1 MSLPKIDQPLF
12 DMTIPSTQKKVKF
25 RPFLV
30 KEEKILLVAQQSESD
45 RDIIRAI
52 KQVLNNCIVDGIN
65 VDDLATFDI
74 EYMFLKLRAKSV
86 NNVVKLSYRDNE
98 DDKVYDFEINLDEI
112 EIKKSEGTTNKIQI
126 NDEVGIVMQYP
137 SASITEE
144 LGEYESEVDLLMF
157 FVKKSIAE
165 IYDSESVYVVK
176 EQSEEDL
183 DQFIDSLDVSTFEK
197 IREFFEAMPK
207 LYHALKYTNEMGN
220 ERVIELTNLKDF
232 FMWR

>member
-12 DMTIPSTQKKVKF
+12 EMTIPSTQKKVKF

-30 KEEKILLVAQQSESD
+30 KEEKILLIAQQSESD

-52 KQVLNNCIVDGIN
+52 KQVLNNCIVDDVD
-65 VDDLATFDI
+65 VDDLATFDL

-98 DDKVYDFEINLDEI
+98 DDKVYDFEVDLDEI
-112 EIKKSEGTTNKIQI
+112 EVKKTEGVTNKIKI
-126 NDEVGIVMQYP
+126 NEEVGIVMQYP

-157 FVKKSIAE
+157 FIKKCIAE

-176 EQSEEDL
+176 EQSEEEL

-197 IREFFEAMPK
+197 IREFFEAMPR
-207 LYHALKYTNEMGN
+207 LYHTLTYTNEMGN

>member
-12 DMTIPSTQKKVKF
+12 EVTIPSTGKKIKF

-30 KEEKILLVAQQSESD
+30 KEEKILLIAQQSDSD

-52 KQVLNNCIVDGIN
+52 KQVLNNCIVDDVN
-65 VDDLATFDI
+65 VDDLATFDL

-86 NNVVKLSYRDNE
+86 NNMVKLSYRDNE
-98 DDKVYDFEINLDEI
+98 DDKVYDFEIDLDEI
-112 EIKKSEGTTNKIQI
+112 EVKRTEGVTNKIKL
-126 NDEVGIVMQYP
+126 NDEVGIIMQYP

-144 LGEYESEVDLLMF
+144 LGEFESEVDLLMF
-157 FVKKSIAE
+157 FIKKCIAE

-176 EQSEEDL
+176 EQAEEEL
-183 DQFIDSLDVSTFEK
+183 DQFIDSLDVATFEK
-197 IREFFEAMPK
+197 IREFFEGMPR
-207 LYHALKYTNEMGN
+207 LYHELKYTNEMGN

>member
-12 DMTIPSTQKKVKF
+12 EMTIPSTQKKVKF

-65 VDDLATFDI
+65 VDDLATFDL

-98 DDKVYDFEINLDEI
+98 DDKVYDFEIDLDEI
-112 EIKKSEGTTNKIQI
+112 EIKKSEGITNKIQI

-176 EQSEEDL
+176 EQSEEEL

-197 IREFFEAMPK
+197 IREFFEAMPR
-207 LYHALKYTNEMGN
+207 LYHSLTYTNEMGN

>member
-12 DMTIPSTQKKVKF
+12 EMTIPSTQKKVKF

-30 KEEKILLVAQQSESD
+30 KEEKILLIAQQSDSD
-45 RDIIRAI
+45 KDIIRAI
-52 KQVLNNCIVDGIN
+52 KQVLNNCIVDDVN
-65 VDDLATFDI
+65 VDDLATFDL

-98 DDKVYDFEINLDEI
+98 DDKVYDFEIDLDEI
-112 EIKKSEGTTNKIQI
+112 EVKKTEGVINKIKI
-126 NDEVGIVMQYP
+126 NDEVGIIMQYP

-157 FVKKSIAE
+157 FIKKCIAE

-176 EQSEEDL
+176 EQTEEEL

-197 IREFFEAMPK
+197 IREFFEAMPR
-207 LYHALKYTNEMGN
+207 LYHTLTYTNEMGN

>member
-12 DMTIPSTQKKVKF
+12 EMTIPSTQKKVKF

-65 VDDLATFDI
+65 VDDLATFDL

-98 DDKVYDFEINLDEI
+98 DDKVYDFEIDLDEI
-112 EIKKSEGTTNKIQI
+112 EIKKSEGITNKIQI

-176 EQSEEDL
+176 EQSEEEL

-197 IREFFEAMPK
+197 IREFFEAMPR
-207 LYHALKYTNEMGN
+207 LYHALTYTNEMGN